1 MKLCLWH
8 VKRTFAQLN
17 VNPHLRQDSI
27 NGIPALCE
35 HQVFVKHEVE
45 REGLAKR
52 VWADPSLLCAVLF
65 EAIQV
70 LVERLFLRV
79 LLLNQKLDVVAL
91 LTFWLDHLHQM
102 KLHNRSNIDVIV
114 AKLT

>member
-1 MKLCLWH
+1 MFTACKTDFC
-8 VKRTFAQLN
+8 TQ
-17 VNPHLRQDSI
+17 NPHLGQDSI
-27 NGIPALCE
+27 NGIPTLCE

-52 VWADPSLLCAVLF
+52 VRADSSLLCAVLL

-70 LVERLFLRV
+70 LVECLFLRI

-91 LTFWLDHLHQM
+91 RAFRLDHLHQM
-102 KLHNRSNIDVIV
+102 K
-114 AKLT
+114 

>member
-1 MKLCLWH
+1 MHEKH
-8 VKRTFAQLN
+8 TFASLN

-27 NGIPALCE
+27 NGVPALCE

-45 REGLAKR
+45 REGLAECVR
-52 VWADPSLLCAVLF
+52 ADPSLLCAVLL
-65 EAIQV
+65 EAVQV

-91 LTFWLDHLHQM
+91 LTFRLDHLHQM
-102 KLHNRSNIDVIV
+102 KLTNRLNIDVIV